1 MAAQQLA
8 GNGFTNVINL
18 SGGFKAWKGQ
28 SAFDTKEDGLELF
41 TDLSKPTDVLTMAY
55 SLEEGL
61 QDFYNSMVSRAESEE
76 VIKVFTQ
83 LAAIEDLHK
92 DRLFKEYTRITGS
105 DDKEEFLASMQKQM
119 LEGGLTTEE
128 YLSRFGTDLERV
140 DEVIGMAMSIEGQA
154 LDLYSRAAQ
163 RAEDAGNKQIL
174 EKIAAEEKT
183 HLERLGELMDSIL
196 GENDG

>member
-1 MAAQQLA
+1 VAAQQLT

-18 SGGFKAWKGQ
+18 SGGFRAWTGQ
-28 SAFDTKEDGLELF
+28 KSFESAEHGLELF
-41 TDLSKPTDVLTMAY
+41 NNLSNPTDVLIMAY

-61 QDFYNSMVSRAESEE
+61 QDFYYSMVSQAKSQE
-76 VIKVFTQ
+76 VIDLFNQ

-92 DRLFKEYTRITGS
+92 DRLFKEFSRISGS
-105 DDKEEFLASMQKQM
+105 SDREAFEANVQKHM
-119 LEGGLTTEE
+119 IEGGMTTEE
-128 YLSRFGTDLERV
+128 YLARFGTDLEHI

-163 RAEDAGNKQIL
+163 RATEGDNKKLL

-183 HLERLGELMDSIL
+183 HLERLGELMDSL
-196 GENDG
+196 LEKSDG

>member
-1 MAAQQLA
+1 MATQQLA
-8 GNGFTNVINL
+8 GNGFTNAINL
-18 SGGFKAWKGQ
+18 SGGFKAWTGQ
-28 SAFDTKEDGLELF
+28 SAFDGEEDGLELF
-41 TDLSKPTDVLTMAY
+41 TDLSKPTDVLIMAY

-76 VIKVFTQ
+76 VIKVFTH

-105 DDKEEFLASMQKQM
+105 DDKEKFLAKMQKQM

-128 YLSRFGTDLERV
+128 YLARFGTDLERV

-163 RAEDAGNKQIL
+163 RAEDADNKTTL

>member
-18 SGGFKAWKGQ
+18 SGGFKVWTGQ
-28 SAFDTKEDGLELF
+28 SAFDGEKNGLELL
-41 TDLSKPTDVLTMAY
+41 TDLSKPTDVLIMAY

-61 QDFYNSMVSRAESEE
+61 QDFYNSMVSLAESKE

-105 DDKEEFLASMQKQM
+105 DDKEKFLAKMQKQM

-140 DEVIGMAMSIEGQA
+140 DEVVGMAMSIEGQA

-163 RAEDAGNKQIL
+163 RAEDTDNKQIL

>member
-1 MAAQQLA
+1 VAAQQLA

-18 SGGFKAWKGQ
+18 SGGFKVWTGQ
-28 SAFDTKEDGLELF
+28 SAFDGEKNGLELL
-41 TDLSKPTDVLTMAY
+41 TDLSKPTDVLIMAY

-61 QDFYNSMVSRAESEE
+61 QDFYNSMVSLAESKE

-105 DDKEEFLASMQKQM
+105 DDKEKFLAKMQKQM

-163 RAEDAGNKQIL
+163 HAEDTDNKHIL
-174 EKIAAEEKT
+174 KKIAAEEKT
-183 HLERLGELMDSIL
+183 HLERLGGLMDSIL

>member
-1 MAAQQLA
+1 VAAQQLS
-8 GNGFTNVINL
+8 GNGFTHVINL
-18 SGGFKAWKGQ
+18 SSGFKGWTGR
-28 SAFDTKEDGLELF
+28 SAFESEEDGLELF
-41 TDLSKPTDVLTMAY
+41 TDLSRPTDVLIMAY

-61 QDFYNSMVSRAESEE
+61 QDFYNSMVSRAESKE
-76 VIKVFTQ
+76 VITVFTQ
-83 LAAIEDLHK
+83 LATIEDLHK
-92 DRLFKEYTRITGS
+92 VRLFKEYTRITGS
-105 DDKEEFLASMQKQM
+105 DDKEKFLARMQKQM

-128 YLSRFGTDLERV
+128 YLARFGTDLERV

-163 RAEDAGNKQIL
+163 RAEDADNKTTL

>member
-18 SGGFKAWKGQ
+18 SGGFKVWTGQ
-28 SAFDTKEDGLELF
+28 SAFDGEKNGLELL
-41 TDLSKPTDVLTMAY
+41 TDLSKPTDVLIMAY

-61 QDFYNSMVSRAESEE
+61 QDFYNSMVSLAESKE

-105 DDKEEFLASMQKQM
+105 DDKEKFLAKMQKQM

-163 RAEDAGNKQIL
+163 RAEDTDNKHIL
-174 EKIAAEEKT
+174 KKIAAEEKT
-183 HLERLGELMDSIL
+183 HLERLGGLMDSIL

>member
-8 GNGFTNVINL
+8 GNGFTNIINL
-18 SGGFKAWKGQ
+18 SGGFKAWTGQ
-28 SAFDTKEDGLELF
+28 SAFDTEEDGLELF
-41 TDLSKPTDVLTMAY
+41 TDLSKPTDVLIMAY

-61 QDFYNSMVSRAESEE
+61 QDFYKTMVSRAKSGE
-76 VIKVFTQ
+76 VIKVFDQ

-105 DDKEEFLASMQKQM
+105 DDKEKFLARMQKQM
-119 LEGGLTTEE
+119 LEGGLTTVE
-128 YLSRFGTDLERV
+128 YLARFGTDLERV

-163 RAEDAGNKQIL
+163 RTEDADNKKIL
-174 EKIAAEEKT
+174 AKIAAEEKT

-196 GENDG
+196 GESDG

>member
-1 MAAQQLA
+1 MAAQQLS
-8 GNGFTNVINL
+8 GNGFTNAINL
-18 SGGFKAWKGQ
+18 SGGFKAWTGQ
-28 SAFDTKEDGLELF
+28 SAFDGEEDGLELF
-41 TDLSKPTDVLTMAY
+41 TDLSHPTDVLIMAY

-76 VIKVFTQ
+76 VVKVFNQ

-92 DRLFKEYTRITGS
+92 DRLFNEYTRITGS
-105 DDKEEFLASMQKQM
+105 DDKEKFLARLQKQM
-119 LEGGLTTEE
+119 LEGGLSTEE
-128 YLSRFGTDLERV
+128 YLARFGTDLERI

-163 RAEDAGNKQIL
+163 RTEDADNKTTL

-183 HLERLGELMDSIL
+183 HLKILGELMDSIL
-196 GENDG
+196 GKSDG

>member
-1 MAAQQLA
+1 MAAQQLT

-18 SGGFKAWKGQ
+18 SGGFRAWTGQ
-28 SAFDTKEDGLELF
+28 QAFEGEEHGLELF
-41 TDLSKPTDVLTMAY
+41 KDLSKPTDVLIMAY

-61 QDFYNSMVSRAESEE
+61 QDFYYSMVTRAESRK
-76 VIKVFTQ
+76 VIDLFNQ

-92 DRLFKEYTRITGS
+92 DRLFKEYSRITGS
-105 DDKEEFLASMQKQM
+105 SDRVGFEANMQKKM
-119 LEGGLTTEE
+119 LEGGITTEE
-128 YLSRFGTDLERV
+128 YLNRFGTDLERIE
-140 DEVIGMAMSIEGQA
+140 EVIGMAMSIEGQA

-163 RAEDAGNKQIL
+163 RATDSDNKKIL

-196 GENDG
+196 GEIDG

>member
-18 SGGFKAWKGQ
+18 SGGFKVWTGQ
-28 SAFDTKEDGLELF
+28 SAFDGEKNGLELL
-41 TDLSKPTDVLTMAY
+41 TDLSKPTDVLIMAY

-61 QDFYNSMVSRAESEE
+61 QDFYNSMVSLAESKE

-105 DDKEEFLASMQKQM
+105 DDKEKFLAKMQKQM

-163 RAEDAGNKQIL
+163 RTEDTDNKQIL

>member
-8 GNGFTNVINL
+8 GNGFTHVINL
-18 SGGFKAWKGQ
+18 SGGFKAWTGR
-28 SAFDTKEDGLELF
+28 SAFESEEDGLELF
-41 TDLSKPTDVLTMAY
+41 TDLSRPTDVLIMAY

-83 LAAIEDLHK
+83 LAAIEDLHQ

-105 DDKEEFLASMQKQM
+105 DDKEKFLAKMQKQM

-163 RAEDAGNKQIL
+163 RTEDTDNKQIL

>member
-1 MAAQQLA
+1 VAAQQLA

-18 SGGFKAWKGQ
+18 SGGFKVWTGQ
-28 SAFDTKEDGLELF
+28 SAFDGEKNGLELL
-41 TDLSKPTDVLTMAY
+41 TDLSKPTDVLIMAY

-61 QDFYNSMVSRAESEE
+61 QDFYNSMVSLAESKE

-105 DDKEEFLASMQKQM
+105 DDKEKFLAKMQKQM

-140 DEVIGMAMSIEGQA
+140 DEVVGMAMSIEGQA
-154 LDLYSRAAQ
+154 LDLYSKAAQ
-163 RAEDAGNKQIL
+163 RTEDADNKMIL

-183 HLERLGELMDSIL
+183 HLERLGGLMDSIL